1 MCVGVLPACRSVRI
15 RSPALECSCELSRG
29 YWELNLGPLEEQ
41 PVLLSVEPSLQP
53 PGQNLWIYVGRS
65 WDDHDILIR
74 AFYLFFVFFLSI
86 E

>member
-1 MCVGVLPACRSVRI
+1 
-15 RSPALECSCELSRG
+15 
-29 YWELNLGPLEEQ
+29 
-41 PVLLSVEPSLQP
+41 VLLSVEPSLQP